1 VKTKVHFSASRHLRR
16 LLMRSVSLNP
26 RNIEIWKAFVSYC
39 EAFGSSKLLS
49 RVLAKALRH
58 NSDCVGLWLSC
69 AAYESRK
76 NRNSEAARRLFQRAL
91 RSCHGAQDVW
101 VAYFTFELEFAS
113 QLQQRHSL
121 LASAGRDYAAKTPHM
136 EEMHVREVDNLYL
149 VQTLD

>member
-1 VKTKVHFSASRHLRR
+1 MKTKVHFSASRHLRR

-76 NRNSEAARRLFQRAL
+76 NVCFKPSRLYICVIIVPAKFGSGATTLPTSSSKLPRRSR
-91 RSCHGAQDVW
+91 
-101 VAYFTFELEFAS
+101 
-113 QLQQRHSL
+113 
-121 LASAGRDYAAKTPHM
+121 
-136 EEMHVREVDNLYL
+136 
-149 VQTLD
+149 